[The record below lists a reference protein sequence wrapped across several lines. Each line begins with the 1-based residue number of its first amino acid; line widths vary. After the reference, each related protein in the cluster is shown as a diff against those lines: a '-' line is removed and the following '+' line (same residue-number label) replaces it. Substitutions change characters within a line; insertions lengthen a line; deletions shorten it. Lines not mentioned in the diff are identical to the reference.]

1 MIYLDVHFER
11 RGKQVIIHEEE
22 LYSRKEME
30 TLQLMRLK
38 ETVEKV
44 YNKVPFYQ
52 NQFKERN
59 IKPAGIQ
66 SLEDLKKLPFTK
78 KKDLRDHY
86 PYNLFAVDMKDIV
99 RIHAS
104 SGTSGK
110 PTVVAYTE
118 NDIRN
123 WSDMVARAISIA
135 GGEPSGIFHNAYGYG
150 LFTGG
155 LGIHYG
161 AERLGMATVPVSGGN
176 TDRQIT
182 VIEDFQPTVI
192 AGTPSY
198 VLKIAEEMGQLG
210 KNPRESSLKFG
221 IFGAEPWSEEMRKL
235 LEESFAI
242 KACDIYGLSEVMGP
256 GVAMECHEAQDGLHI
271 AEDHFIVEVINP
283 DTLEPVMDGEE
294 GELVFTSLTKE
305 AFPVIRYR
313 TGDIASI
320 TREKCKCGRTTTRM
334 SRVKGRIDDMLIV
347 RGVNVFPSEIEH
359 YLIQIDGLSPH
370 YQVHLHRE
378 GTLDIVELHVEIN
391 DETYQKVNSDMKHEY
406 ISTIMKTVQHSMK
419 NHCLVSMKVKVL
431 APRSIP
437 RSEGKAIRVIDQ
449 RSQPVLL

>member
-1 MIYLDVHFER
+1 M
-11 RGKQVIIHEEE
+11 IIHREETY
-22 LYSRKEME
+22 LRKEME
-30 TLQLMRLK
+30 ALQLKRLK
-38 ETVEKV
+38 ETVERV

-52 NQFKERN
+52 DQFKERN
-59 IKPAGIQ
+59 LSPESIQ
-66 SLEDLKKLPFTK
+66 SIEDLKKLPFTK
-78 KKDLRDHY
+78 KKALRDNY
-86 PYNLFAVDMKDIV
+86 PYGLFAVDMKDIV

-110 PTVVAYTE
+110 PTVVAYTQ
-118 NDIRN
+118 NDIEN
-123 WSDMVARAISIA
+123 WASIVARAIAIA
-135 GGEPSGIFHNAYGYG
+135 GGEPDGVFQNAYGYG

-161 AERLGMATVPVSGGN
+161 AEKLGMATVPISGGN
-176 TDRQIT
+176 TERQIT
-182 VIEDFQPTVI
+182 VIEDFKPTVI

-198 VLKIAEEMGQLG
+198 ILKVAEEMSAQGQ
-210 KNPRESSLKFG
+210 NPRESSLKFG

-235 LEESFAI
+235 LEESLNI

-283 DTLEPVMDGEE
+283 DTLEPVPDGEE

-334 SRVKGRIDDMLIV
+334 SRVKGRIDDMLII

-359 YLIQIDGLSPH
+359 YLIQMDEIAPH
-370 YQVHLHRE
+370 YQVQLKRNDN
-378 GTLDIVELHVEIN
+378 LDIVELHVEIT
-391 DETYQKVNSDMKHEY
+391 ERIYEQVNRNMDHES
-406 ISTIMKTVQHSMK
+406 IALIKKAVQHSMK
-419 NHCLVSMKVKVL
+419 NHCLVSMNVKVL
-431 APRSIP
+431 SPKSIP
-437 RSEGKAIRVIDQ
+437 RSDGKAIRVID
-449 RSQPVLL
+449 RREEALLV

>member
-1 MIYLDVHFER
+1 M
-11 RGKQVIIHEEE
+11 IIHNEET
-22 LYSRKEME
+22 YSRTEMV
-30 TLQLMRLK
+30 TLQLARLQ
-38 ETVEKV
+38 ETLERV

-52 NQFKERN
+52 NKFKESNVIPEN
-59 IKPAGIQ
+59 IT
-66 SLEDLKKLPFTK
+66 SLEDLRKLPFTI

-86 PYNLFAVDMKDIV
+86 PYGLFAADMKDIV

-110 PTVVAYTE
+110 PTTVAYTQ
-118 NDIRN
+118 NDIDN
-123 WSDMVARAISIA
+123 WADIVARAVAIA
-135 GGEPSGIFHNAYGYG
+135 GGEPEGIFQNAYGYG

-155 LGIHYG
+155 LGLHYG
-161 AERLGMATVPVSGGN
+161 AERLGMATVPISGGN

-182 VIEDFQPTVI
+182 IIEDYKPTVI

-198 VLKIAEEMGQLG
+198 ILKVAEELSAQGYD
-210 KNPRESSLKFG
+210 PRNTSLKFG

-235 LEESFAI
+235 LEESFNI

-283 DTLEPVMDGEE
+283 DTLEPVQDGEE

-334 SRVKGRIDDMLIV
+334 SRVKGRIDDMLII

-359 YLIQIDGLSPH
+359 FLIQLDELAPH
-370 YQVHLHRE
+370 FQVQLKRE
-378 GTLDIVELHVEIN
+378 NNLDIVELHVEITEAVYGQIN
-391 DETYQKVNSDMKHEY
+391 GNMGNEY
-406 ISTIMKTVQHSMK
+406 IAAIKKAVQHSMK
-419 NHCLVSMKVKVL
+419 NHCLVSMNVKVL
-431 APRSIP
+431 PPRSIP
-437 RSEGKAIRVIDQ
+437 RSEGKAIRVID
-449 RSQPVLL
+449 RRNEEVIAL

>member
-1 MIYLDVHFER
+1 M
-11 RGKQVIIHEEE
+11 IIHNEET
-22 LYSRKEME
+22 YSRTEME
-30 TLQLMRLK
+30 TLQLTRLQ
-38 ETVEKV
+38 ETLERV

-52 NQFKERN
+52 NKFKESN
-59 IKPAGIQ
+59 VIPESIT
-66 SLEDLKKLPFTK
+66 SLEDLRKLPFTI

-86 PYNLFAVDMKDIV
+86 PYGLFAADMKDIV

-110 PTVVAYTE
+110 PTTVAYTQ
-118 NDIRN
+118 NDIDN
-123 WSDMVARAISIA
+123 WADIVARAVAIA
-135 GGEPSGIFHNAYGYG
+135 GGEPEGIFQNAYGYG

-155 LGIHYG
+155 LGLHYG
-161 AERLGMATVPVSGGN
+161 AERLGMATVPISGGN

-182 VIEDFQPTVI
+182 IIEDYKPTVI

-198 VLKIAEEMGQLG
+198 ILKVAEELSAQGYD
-210 KNPRESSLKFG
+210 PRNTSLKFG

-235 LEESFAI
+235 LEESFNI

-256 GVAMECHEAQDGLHI
+256 GVAMECHEAQEGLHI

-283 DTLEPVMDGEE
+283 DTLEPVQDGEE

-334 SRVKGRIDDMLIV
+334 SRVKGRIDDMLII

-359 YLIQIDGLSPH
+359 FLIQLDELAPH
-370 YQVHLHRE
+370 FQVQLKRE
-378 GTLDIVELHVEIN
+378 NNLDIVELHVEITEAVYGQIN
-391 DETYQKVNSDMKHEY
+391 GNMGNEY
-406 ISTIMKTVQHSMK
+406 IAAIKKAVQHSMK
-419 NHCLVSMKVKVL
+419 NHCLVSMNVKVL
-431 APRSIP
+431 PPRSIP
-437 RSEGKAIRVIDQ
+437 RSEGKAIRVID
-449 RSQPVLL
+449 RRNEEVIAL

>member
-1 MIYLDVHFER
+1 M
-11 RGKQVIIHEEE
+11 IIHEEE

-118 NDIRN
+118 SDIRN

-419 NHCLVSMKVKVL
+419 NHCLVSMKVKAL

-449 RSQPVLL
+449 RNQPVLL